1 MRKFKQYL
9 IGIILI
15 QSIGMGA
22 DITNQL
28 GASYYEYGGNYE
40 YSYYNLSWYYGII
53 GDINKGSLQLPD
65 TEFSIYLSTSKSTY
79 YGFLYTNDANLVLK
93 TDLFANQKFSPFL
106 IFQWTFDSTT
116 ALDYRY
122 NPGVGGKVRLGPPGF
137 SISYAFLGEYY
148 KYTGYEQGQLLRHSI
163 RPKQKLYPIEGIE
176 IVEELYYKPENGNF
190 DNYLIENILS
200 ISIDTVIPGIAISF
214 QHTYNL
220 NSLPPPG
227 YKKDDTFFSVGISLE
242 L

>member
-9 IGIILI
+9 IAIFCV
-15 QSIGMGA
+15 QSIGISA
-22 DITNQL
+22 DITNRL

-40 YSYYNLSWYYGII
+40 YSYYNLSWYYAIV
-53 GDINKGSLQLPD
+53 GDINKGFFQLPD

-79 YGFLYTNDANLVLK
+79 KGDMWSNDANLVLK

-122 NPGVGGKVRLGPPGF
+122 NPGIGGKVRLGPPGF

-148 KYTGYEQGQLLRHSI
+148 KYTGYDEDQLLRHSI
-163 RPKQKLYPIEGIE
+163 RPKLKLYPVEGIE
-176 IVEELYYKPENGNF
+176 IVEQLYYKPENGNSE
-190 DNYLIENILS
+190 NYLIENILT
-200 ISIDTVIPGIAISF
+200 IYVDTVIPGTAITF
-214 QHTYNL
+214 EHTYNV
-220 NSLPPPG
+220 NSNPPLG
-227 YKKDDTFFSVGISLE
+227 YAEEDTFFSVGISVE